1 MSIQMYENS
10 GKNCYGLKIINDF
23 ISNKKNEKKKRD
35 YWSNL
40 KKNENEYLNMRIKII
55 WIKKK

>member
-35 YWSNL
+35 Y
-40 KKNENEYLNMRIKII
+40 
-55 WIKKK
+55 